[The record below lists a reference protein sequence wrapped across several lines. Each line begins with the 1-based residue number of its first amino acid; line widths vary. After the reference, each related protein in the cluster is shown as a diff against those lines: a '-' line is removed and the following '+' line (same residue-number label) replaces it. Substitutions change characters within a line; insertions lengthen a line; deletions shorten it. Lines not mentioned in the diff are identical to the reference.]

1 MILKAEHINRFIN
14 NRFKI
19 LTKSD
24 LGVGAGNQTHIGL
37 VEDCF
42 EGWKDTRKI
51 NSYVI
56 CDEKIYYTCS
66 LIDPIKSH
74 DGSLRSPKLRQG
86 SFEELNG
93 ATSSLLLIRDVAR
106 PGDGLSLVKI
116 DGILLILIIPS
127 KKIDSK
133 DTIVAVKHFGIYK
146 NKKNLDK
153 LNLNL
158 INEKIFKKLE
168 SIQVQELILKTALTD
183 IIEDVRILNN
193 YRNWAHSDLL
203 KFIHNTDRF
212 RLRNWGLK
220 CEYLFLN
227 SILDFIEKNSIVDT
241 NFSTVSENGIQKSI
255 IKVNIPK
262 ELTPDTEELK
272 KFDVDKL
279 CRFYDSNYNSIWRK
293 INILNRSNLSI
304 LKITAEL
311 GLEWPYNT
319 HLPKNISDYY
329 YDRASNLFSQPGLG
343 NKKLKSIIISIYW
356 ASLGENFTSYG
367 SHDIEV
373 LKKINF
379 DDLYKFYGSRSEEI
393 WTSIIEL
400 KRENLLIQ
408 KIANELNIAWPSS
421 SDYQHKLISDYNKNT
436 TEDLFRTKG
445 LGKKKVRTII
455 LSVYWASLG
464 KDFKKQAVNLSS
476 PKDLFVLSG
485 LSEIQIKILNL
496 RYLDTN
502 TRTLEETGKIIK
514 VTRERVRQIESAA
527 IKKIKLLG
535 QKDVCRKWVRNNSD
549 NIWKLL
555 SNDNGLTVKGNSTE
569 THLNHR
575 LPGEYQLGLLIADL
589 NASEILDEVGDRIDD
604 WWLRRDE

>member
-14 NRFKI
+14 NRLKI

-42 EGWKDTRKI
+42 EDWKDTRKI

-86 SFEELNG
+86 SFEELKG

-127 KKIDSK
+127 EKLDSK
-133 DTIVAVKHFGIYK
+133 ETVVTVKHFGVYK
-146 NKKNLDK
+146 NKKDFDK

-158 INEKIFKKLE
+158 INEQILKKLE
-168 SIQVQELILKTALTD
+168 SIQVQELILKTELTD

-193 YRNWAHSDLL
+193 YKNWAHNNLL
-203 KFIHNTDRF
+203 KFILNTDRF

-220 CEYLFLN
+220 CEYQFLM
-227 SILDFIEKNSIVDT
+227 SILDFIEKNSIIDT
-241 NFSTVSENGIQKSI
+241 NLSSVDENGIKKNI
-255 IKVNIPK
+255 LKVNTPK
-262 ELTPDTEELK
+262 ELTPDIEELK

-279 CRFYDSNYNSIWRK
+279 CRFYDRNYNSIWRK

-311 GLEWPYNT
+311 GLEWPSNT

-329 YDRASNLFSQPGLG
+329 YDRTSNLFGQPGLG
-343 NKKLKSIIISIYW
+343 NKKLKSLIISIYW
-356 ASLGENFTSYG
+356 ASLGQDFTNYS

-373 LKKINF
+373 FKKLNL
-379 DDLYKFYGSRSEEI
+379 DDLYKFYVSRSEEM
-393 WTSIIEL
+393 WASIIKL

-408 KIANELNIAWPSS
+408 KIANEINITWPSS
-421 SDYQHKLISDYNKNT
+421 SGYQHKLISDYNKNT
-436 TEDLFRTKG
+436 TEELFRTKG
-445 LGKKKVRTII
+445 LGKKKIRTII
-455 LSVYWASLG
+455 LSFYWASLG
-464 KDFKKQAVNLSS
+464 RDFEKQVVNLSS

-485 LSEIQIKILNL
+485 LSEIQINILHL
-496 RYLDTN
+496 RYLDTD

-514 VTRERVRQIESAA
+514 VTRERIRQIEASA

-535 QKDVCRKWVRNNSD
+535 QKEVCRKWIRSNSD
-549 NIWKLL
+549 KIWKLL
-555 SNDNGLTVKGNSTE
+555 SKDGGLTVKGNSAE
-569 THLNHR
+569 SYLNNR